1 MGYTKYVFM
10 ALIVSCKKLQLCKYI
25 ETLHTLHHN
34 SQWPEGD
41 PVIKW
46 EALIVPMTKGSDM
59 SSVEDLT
66 LLMQLIF
73 QEYEFADSNR
83 SSTSNRCSSSCGWI
97 LILIYSTKIYK
108 PI

>member
-10 ALIVSCKKLQLCKYI
+10 ALIVSCKKLQSCKYI
-25 ETLHTLHHN
+25 ENLHTLHHN

-66 LLMQLIF
+66 PLMQLIF